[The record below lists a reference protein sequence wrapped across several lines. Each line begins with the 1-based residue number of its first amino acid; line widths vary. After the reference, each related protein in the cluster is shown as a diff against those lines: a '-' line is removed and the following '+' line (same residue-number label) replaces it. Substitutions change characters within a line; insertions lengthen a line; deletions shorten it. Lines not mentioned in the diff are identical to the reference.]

1 MKKISSK
8 IIVFLFFFTL
18 LWSGVG
24 TFGIHAAN
32 AWDWEGIILGFVGFP
47 IQLIF
52 VPVLGLLVRL
62 AGLLLDMS
70 VQFTL
75 NSSMLG
81 GGVDTAISTTW
92 AIIRN
97 IFNITFIFVLL
108 YTAIKTIIGSAG
120 LDTKKTIANV
130 IIAALLINFSLFIT
144 RVVFDAGNILA
155 TVLYNQIIP
164 ADSAATF
171 GIGSVL
177 MAKIGMSEIFQWK
190 QLGDS
195 TGGMWTVPFFVAS
208 CLQVITLLVLLVS
221 FLYAML
227 LMVTRTVVIIFLMVL
242 SPVGFMGNILP
253 RISEYSKMWR
263 ENLYGQVMVAPIFLL
278 FIYLITLIGKG
289 VTDNL
294 ATIKTAAVV
303 NGADDPQQYMIFFK
317 FTLIIVLVIAAVKI
331 TKKLSGVVGQ
341 AVEGFAKIAAG
352 AAIGVATGGVALAG
366 RQLIGRA
373 SANALAGDKGADL
386 RARAASGD
394 KRARLALAYHEKAST
409 SSFDVRNT
417 KAAAL
422 TGAALGSVG
431 SKLGV
436 AVPGAGKVGT
446 LANMAGVGGTVAEAR
461 KAQQEAENKKYNE
474 LNASVTNEQRLAA
487 NTARGKRD
495 TLVADELEGTI
506 DPATGLR
513 AAPTSAEG
521 VAYQA
526 EKQKKKDM
534 LKVEDTHRD
543 LVNEEAGYQQAL
555 AEQTRLSTVT
565 LSATATD
572 AEKAQHNRDLAEASK
587 TLNAAVR
594 TKDAKVKAIQEELKK
609 KYAGE
614 IAQLDENMKVIKT
627 RAEKRHEGSL
637 TAPEQAQ
644 MAIVNQARNYADS
657 VRNRRAGTL
666 SYIQG
671 AARRKQLADRME
683 NQHQS

>member
-253 RISEYSKMWR
+253 QISEYSKMWR

-341 AVEGFAKIAAG
+341 AVEGFAKMAAG
-352 AAIGVATGGVALAG
+352 AAIAAATGGTALLA
-366 RQLIGRA
+366 RQTIGR
-373 SANALAGDKGADL
+373 GATSKLNSEYGKDL
-386 RARAASGD
+386 RAKADTGDRVAQVKLKSLEMASKSTYDARNVKSFGKATSFISDKAGLKIDAGKASGVYSKD
-394 KRARLALAYHEKAST
+394 GKQTGFAGAQQAEQEKANKAFNDANKAVTGADRVAARDALERRNTAVESNLQGNTAHTTATSEINRMKNEGVANNQEMIAAENEIQQATLDIQTASPAQTEAARKRLKEAEKAKIEKEKELIAKNEEKYKDEIAGQNKTIKEEKRKAELEVEKTLSDDDQKKIARVERARNLAQAMRE
-409 SSFDVRNT
+409 
-417 KAAAL
+417 
-422 TGAALGSVG
+422 
-431 SKLGV
+431 
-436 AVPGAGKVGT
+436 GKVGIASIIRSKT
-446 LANMAGVGGTVAEAR
+446 RNAAIAGKMETQKE
-461 KAQQEAENKKYNE
+461 KTEAELLREEMQE
-474 LNASVTNEQRLAA
+474 LRRETRDAA
-487 NTARGKRD
+487 K
-495 TLVADELEGTI
+495 
-506 DPATGLR
+506 
-513 AAPTSAEG
+513 
-521 VAYQA
+521 
-526 EKQKKKDM
+526 
-534 LKVEDTHRD
+534 
-543 LVNEEAGYQQAL
+543 
-555 AEQTRLSTVT
+555 
-565 LSATATD
+565 
-572 AEKAQHNRDLAEASK
+572 SK
-587 TLNAAVR
+587 T
-594 TKDAKVKAIQEELKK
+594 
-609 KYAGE
+609 
-614 IAQLDENMKVIKT
+614 
-627 RAEKRHEGSL
+627 
-637 TAPEQAQ
+637 P
-644 MAIVNQARNYADS
+644 
-657 VRNRRAGTL
+657 
-666 SYIQG
+666 
-671 AARRKQLADRME
+671 
-683 NQHQS
+683 